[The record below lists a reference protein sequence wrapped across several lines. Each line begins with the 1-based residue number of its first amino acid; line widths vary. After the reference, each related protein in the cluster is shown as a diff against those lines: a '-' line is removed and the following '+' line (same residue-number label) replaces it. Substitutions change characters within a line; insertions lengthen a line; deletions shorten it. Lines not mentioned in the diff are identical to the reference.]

1 MTTDRYEK
9 YDVIIAGAG
18 PAGLTAAIES
28 SRRGLSCLL
37 ADKNKKPG
45 RKLYAAGNGRA
56 NICNAFYD
64 RAFYYGSDFIDKI
77 LMNVDLTEF
86 VRDYFDHMGVLTV
99 SKIGYYYPMS
109 MQASTIVWALRD
121 AAIMSGAEIVSDS
134 EIIRV
139 ESDSDEYTVYFK
151 DGRVFR
157 CNSFILAIGS
167 PSAPELGSA
176 DEKSAYSLFE
186 SLNLAYEPF
195 KAALGPVRCDESF
208 EMIAGVRCEA
218 EIRVGLS
225 GILEYGELQITEN
238 TLSGIVIFNLSHYI
252 RKMLEENGIAEL
264 NINLIPDIDE
274 KSFRQKLS
282 RMTVDYPERRFTAF
296 LNGFINDKLAV
307 YFINKMIENSIIFDE
322 KTPLKDVDIF
332 KVREIYKMISEWN
345 VKVTDIYG
353 FERSQASSGGIK
365 TELIN
370 PDNMNVVGRRELYAI
385 GEATDVLG
393 KCGGYNI
400 SYALYSGFLAGR
412 NCLKSK

>member
-1 MTTDRYEK
+1 
-9 YDVIIAGAG
+9 
-18 PAGLTAAIES
+18 
-28 SRRGLSCLL
+28 
-37 ADKNKKPG
+37 
-45 RKLYAAGNGRA
+45 
-56 NICNAFYD
+56 
-64 RAFYYGSDFIDKI
+64 
-77 LMNVDLTEF
+77 
-86 VRDYFDHMGVLTV
+86 
-99 SKIGYYYPMS
+99 
-109 MQASTIVWALRD
+109 
-121 AAIMSGAEIVSDS
+121 
-134 EIIRV
+134 
-139 ESDSDEYTVYFK
+139 
-151 DGRVFR
+151 
-157 CNSFILAIGS
+157 
-167 PSAPELGSA
+167 
-176 DEKSAYSLFE
+176 
-186 SLNLAYEPF
+186 
-195 KAALGPVRCDESF
+195 
-208 EMIAGVRCEA
+208 
-218 EIRVGLS
+218 
-225 GILEYGELQITEN
+225 
-238 TLSGIVIFNLSHYI
+238 
-252 RKMLEENGIAEL
+252 MLEENGIAEL

-274 KSFRQKLS
+274 KNFRQKLS